1 VSRKK
6 NTFQQRR
13 SLLKNGI
20 YKKNGRGKAPKKAI
34 WKANAKA
41 GSQTGTAIK
50 QAQKESKIRDL
61 MKKEGITYAQA
72 AIALMD

>member
-1 VSRKK
+1 MSRKK
-6 NTFQQRR
+6 STFKQRR
-13 SLLKNGI
+13 ALLQNGV
-20 YKKNGRGKAPKKAI
+20 YKKNGRGKAPQKAI

-41 GSQTGTAIK
+41 SSEAGKAIK
-50 QAQKESKIRDL
+50 QSQKESQIRDL